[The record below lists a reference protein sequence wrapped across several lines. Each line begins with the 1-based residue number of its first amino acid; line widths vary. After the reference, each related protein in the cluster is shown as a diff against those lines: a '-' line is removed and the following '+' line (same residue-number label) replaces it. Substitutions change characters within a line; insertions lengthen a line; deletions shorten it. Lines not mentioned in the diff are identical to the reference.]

1 MHDAHAHASWG
12 RAPVHSLRFCARC
25 SGTQAA
31 FDKVHSRVRYF
42 DGVFTFTVVK
52 ERPWHLRAC
61 SSSCAVRP
69 PTMQACILT
78 ASLHGRSLSL
88 ATTTTSSFFSGAAR
102 CALRPRP
109 PPPILHVLPAS
120 LHVTLCCA
128 DVHLTCTHA
137 RPCSTLAY
145 MHTHRAF
152 ACTRLAPRPRAISAI
167 IEYVLLAQSSF
178 RP

>member
-1 MHDAHAHASWG
+1 MTHAHAHASWG

-25 SGTQAA
+25 RGTQAA
-31 FDKVHSRVRYF
+31 FDKCHSCVRHF
-42 DGVFTFTVVK
+42 DGVFTFTAVK
-52 ERPWHLRAC
+52 EALALAYSLFLSERPCLPASH
-61 SSSCAVRP
+61 
-69 PTMQACILT
+69 

-88 ATTTTSSFFSGAAR
+88 ATTTTSSFFYRAAR

-167 IEYVLLAQSSF
+167 IEYVLLAQSSV